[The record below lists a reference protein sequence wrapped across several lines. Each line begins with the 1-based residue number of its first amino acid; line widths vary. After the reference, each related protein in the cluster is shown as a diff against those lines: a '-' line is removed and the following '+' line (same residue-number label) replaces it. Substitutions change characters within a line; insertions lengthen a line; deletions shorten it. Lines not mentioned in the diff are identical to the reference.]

1 MLLSFMGALS
11 PGARAGDAPSSATA
25 PGAAITPACATDD
38 DDTGD
43 KGRRLLRLVVTDF
56 DVEGLAPRTARIVAD
71 NLVAELR
78 KLNGVSV
85 VGMSEVR
92 SMLAAEADR
101 QSVGCTEG
109 VSCLAE
115 IADALGADILIA
127 GRIGVLEGVSV
138 LSIRRIDQARAQV
151 VGTVE
156 DRLQGTSGTELLAAI
171 GPAVEKLFPEVA
183 VKAGTERGVPKERA
197 LVLNPPPLP
206 VWSTVSV
213 AAAAVVVAGVGTVFG
228 VLSVQSTDTAQ
239 DLVDGSAKTPI
250 EGALIVAQQQTGEAL
265 ATAANV
271 TFVGAVVVGAAAGVM
286 ALFTDWMGYAA
297 AAGVE

>member
-1 MLLSFMGALS
+1 MLPMRCLAVMLLGSMGAVS
-11 PGARAGDAPSSATA
+11 PGARADVPPSTTASRDASE
-25 PGAAITPACATDD
+25 
-38 DDTGD
+38 
-43 KGRRLLRLVVTDF
+43 KNRRLLRLVVTDF
-56 DVEGLAPRTARIVAD
+56 DVEGLPPRTARIVAD

-92 SMLAAEADR
+92 AMLAAEADR

-127 GRIGVLEGVSV
+127 GRIGVLEGASV
-138 LSIRRIDQARAQV
+138 LSIRRIDQAQAQV

-171 GPAVEKLFPEVA
+171 GPAVQELFPEVQ
-183 VKAGTERGVPKERA
+183 VKAGVERGVPKERA

-213 AAAAVVVAGVGTVFG
+213 AAAAVVVAGVGTAFG

-239 DLVDGSAKTPI
+239 DLVDGSAKTPV
-250 EGALIVAQQQTGEAL
+250 EGALIVRQQQTGEAL

-297 AAGVE
+297 AASVE